1 MPNQAQRKKL
11 FRDPTVEDR
20 LTLFQTLLETSNELT
35 VHLALALLKVIH
47 KELSTEQTRDR
58 LAYKRY
64 AEGIESLR
72 FRMPSVLNQV
82 VSVWKTQQNTG
93 NTTPDEWFSSNR

>member
-20 LTLFQTLLETSNELT
+20 LTLFQTLLDTSNELT
-35 VHLALALLKVIH
+35 VYLALALLKVIH
-47 KELSTEQTRDR
+47 NELSTDQIRDR
-58 LAYKRY
+58 MAYKRY

-72 FRMPSVLNQV
+72 FHMPGVLHQV
-82 VSVWKTQQNTG
+82 VSAWKTQRNTS
-93 NTTPDEWFSSNR
+93 NTTPEEWFSSNR